1 MSWKYLRTISLAAAL
16 GLSQVAVAADLTP
29 TQRAEFSAKA
39 QTAARLIAYGQSQKD
54 PVMLRAAANLIS
66 EIGPVAKEIKDGK
79 PVNYDVAALRAEAD
93 GYGDVRATSTLRP
106 TECSWFYNCDSN
118 NNCFWDQWC

>member
-1 MSWKYLRTISLAAAL
+1 MSWKYLRTIGLAAAL

-29 TQRAEFSAKA
+29 AQRAEFSAKA

-93 GYGDVRATSTLRP
+93 GYGDTMATSAP
-106 TECSWFYNCDSN
+106 TPTQCSWFYNCDSN